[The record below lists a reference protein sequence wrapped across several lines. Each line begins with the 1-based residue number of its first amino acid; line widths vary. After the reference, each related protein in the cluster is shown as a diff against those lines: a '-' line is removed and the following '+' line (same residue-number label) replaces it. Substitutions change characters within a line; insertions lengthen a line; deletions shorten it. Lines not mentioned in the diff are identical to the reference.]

1 MIRER
6 RAKIVATVGP
16 ASASPFMLR
25 SLFNKGVDTFR
36 LNFSHGEHDIHAT
49 TIAAIRALESEVGV
63 PIGILQDLQGPKIR
77 LGRIAG
83 GARILDRHEKV
94 CFLPVETAKDDTC
107 LPLPHPEIFAAIELG
122 HRVFIDDGRV
132 RLRITDKQAGK
143 LEAEVIEGGKV
154 SDRKGVNLPD
164 CACRPVIVA
173 TQMLESMTAS
183 PAPTRAEASD
193 VATAIYDGADA
204 VMLSAESAT
213 GAYPSEA
220 VEVMDR
226 IIRSTESHAFYTKAM
241 TASREPS
248 QTDADAIADTGATLA
263 CALHAKCIMAYS
275 MSGLTGLRIAARR
288 PKLPLIVMTR
298 DQSLS
303 RRMALVWGA
312 RSVLEATAEDYDS
325 MVETARSEC
334 QRLLAPNVGDKMV
347 VLSGVPFGQVGS
359 TNNIRVATFR

>member
-1 MIRER
+1 MSQ
-6 RAKIVATVGP
+6 AKAIPIAPPANVPFKAAMVRQGNAAIAPDNSSQIGDVAKP
-16 ASASPFMLR
+16 SRASAKSAPALKIATSPVRIKARAVCAAFAISVSSFNI
-25 SLFNKGVDTFR
+25 SLVSEFALSG
-36 LNFSHGEHDIHAT
+36 
-49 TIAAIRALESEVGV
+49 RA
-63 PIGILQDLQGPKIR
+63 
-77 LGRIAG
+77 
-83 GARILDRHEKV
+83 
-94 CFLPVETAKDDTC
+94 
-107 LPLPHPEIFAAIELG
+107 
-122 HRVFIDDGRV
+122 
-132 RLRITDKQAGK
+132 
-143 LEAEVIEGGKV
+143 
-154 SDRKGVNLPD
+154 
-164 CACRPVIVA
+164 IVA

-213 GAYPSEA
+213 GAFPAEA
-220 VEVMDR
+220 VEVMER

-298 DQSLS
+298 DQSVS